1 MPSERSNPVY
11 DLYLRGMRRLG
22 HYRWFGLLFKHVGT
36 PADRALMRI
45 SGGRLSM
52 GGSELPTMLL
62 TTTGR
67 KTGKQRT
74 VPLNYVRDGSNV
86 IAVCENFGLDKAS
99 SWPYNL
105 LADPRA
111 RLDIKGTAMDCL
123 ARPATEEEVDR
134 NMPKLVAMWP
144 AHDTYAARS
153 GTRKVFVFEPVRP
166 QS

>member
-1 MPSERSNPVY
+1 MY
-11 DLYLRGMRRLG
+11 DLYLRAMRRMG
-22 HYRWFGLLFKHVGT
+22 HYRWFGFMFKHLGT
-36 PADRALMRI
+36 PTDRALIRI
-45 SGGRLSM
+45 SRGRLSM

-67 KTGKQRT
+67 KTGKERT

-86 IAVCENFGLDKAS
+86 IAVCENFGLDTAS

-111 RLDIKGTAMDCL
+111 RLEIKGTAADYL

-134 NMPKLVAMWP
+134 NMPKLIAMWP
-144 AHDTYAARS
+144 AHDTYAKRS
-153 GTRKVFVFEPVRP
+153 GTRKVFVFEPVSARP
-166 QS
+166 

>member
-1 MPSERSNPVY
+1 
-11 DLYLRGMRRLG
+11 
-22 HYRWFGLLFKHVGT
+22 
-36 PADRALMRI
+36 
-45 SGGRLSM
+45 M

-67 KTGKQRT
+67 KTGKERT

-86 IAVCENFGLDKAS
+86 IAVCENFGLDTAS

-111 RLDIKGTAMDCL
+111 RLEIKGTAADYL

-134 NMPKLVAMWP
+134 NMPKLIAMWP
-144 AHDTYAARS
+144 AHDTYAKRS
-153 GTRKVFVFEPVRP
+153 GTRKVFVFEPVSARP
-166 QS
+166 